1 MHFNN
6 IYFVMKEF
14 PQLEFKII
22 NVSRGFFLRR
32 PEGGLDVSTLWS
44 LSSDVWRVPKGMMPA
59 NRCKTESEKEP

>member
-1 MHFNN
+1 MHVRCLAHSWNSTDIIYFLLVLSLMMHFNN

-32 PEGGLDVSTLWS
+32 PKGGLDVSVL
-44 LSSDVWRVPKGMMPA
+44 
-59 NRCKTESEKEP
+59 